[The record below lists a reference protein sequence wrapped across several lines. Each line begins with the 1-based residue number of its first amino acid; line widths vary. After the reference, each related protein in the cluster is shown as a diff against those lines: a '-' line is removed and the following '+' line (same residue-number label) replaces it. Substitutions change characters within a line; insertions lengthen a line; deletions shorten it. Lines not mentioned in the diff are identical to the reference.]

1 MLQLSLSLS
10 RMILHLSP
18 ACHLSPS
25 SSCLQYTLLLWPRDC
40 TLVSHL
46 SPLSP
51 VLWLASPLS
60 LLVSNTLWVLWLHA
74 FALVSHLSLLVSNT
88 LWVLWLQ
95 AFALVC
101 LWVLWAA

>member
-46 SPLSP
+46 SPLS
-51 VLWLASPLS
+51 LASPLS
-60 LLVSNTLWVLWLHA
+60 LPVSNTLWVLWLHA

-88 LWVLWLQ
+88 LWVLWLH
-95 AFALVC
+95 AFARVSV
-101 LWVLWAA
+101 WVLWAA